1 MHTPIQKY
9 LALTV
14 VLLLAPMV
22 TGAALADAD
31 AKPSNVIVRPE
42 AAKKFATMP
51 DGAACAAMA
60 AIRPCA

>member
-42 AAKKFATMP
+42 TIWVANRVSASYAGP
-51 DGAACAAMA
+51 SNHCYA
-60 AIRPCA
+60 P